1 MFNRQSRTIFFCSIL
16 LGSLMIIFGARAQE
30 KAPRPPS
37 SPTKDEEPVALTERS
52 KPVTKDPATIL
63 TEDQFGS
70 FRYPIINNRGDVA
83 FVGLFS
89 STKSKDGSSS
99 AIFIRSGDGKFIR
112 LNDGEKAS
120 NLQEPIQEF
129 VLYPEFNDNGD
140 LTFIGSMEKESEK
153 SASTLDPNDPIALA
167 PIIKKHALFLRT
179 TTELRCLVKL
189 GEEVPNMPS
198 VFSGF
203 SDFSTNTKGVTAFVG
218 TYVEP
223 DGRGLFSYEGGKL
236 RLIVRSGQ
244 KLRADEEGTYS
255 EHYYASPINERS
267 EVAFHGRIADK
278 SGIFISRPSGI
289 EVIAM
294 VGKPSPVLFTDPDD
308 SKEKNPTGEKKRA
321 NYLGFGNRAPVINDK
336 GEVAF
341 VGFFDGTGS
350 NRGLFFKGT
359 GPVELLVKSGET
371 IPGTTNNF
379 SDFYWPAI
387 NSRGEIAF
395 IGHFAGRSRGIFI
408 RTAKGIEQIAVNES
422 PIPGGAKGELFN
434 NFTRPSINDRGEVVF
449 LAQWKSTT
457 TGVDVGIFMRDE
469 KGVLKALVKRGDK
482 MPK

>member
-1 MFNRQSRTIFFCSIL
+1 MFNRKSRTIFFSSIL
-16 LGSLMIIFGARAQE
+16 LGSLLVIFGANAQE
-30 KAPRPPS
+30 KSPRPPS
-37 SPTKDEEPVALTERS
+37 RPAQEEEPVAITEKS
-52 KPVTKDPATIL
+52 KPVTNGPAVIL
-63 TEDQFGS
+63 TEDQFGG
-70 FRYPIINNRGDVA
+70 FRNPIINNRGDVA

-89 STKSKDGSSS
+89 SAKSKDGLSN
-99 AIFIRSGDGKFIR
+99 AVFIRSGDGKFIR

-120 NLQEPIQEF
+120 NLPEPIQEF
-129 VLYPEFNDNGD
+129 VLSPEFNDHGD
-140 LTFIGSMEKESEK
+140 MTFLGSMEKESQK
-153 SASTLDPNDPIALA
+153 SASTLDPNDPIALT
-167 PIIKKHALFLRT
+167 PIIKKQALFLRT
-179 TTELRCLVKL
+179 ATELKSLVRL
-189 GEEVPNMPS
+189 GQEVPNMPS

-203 SDFSTNTKGVTAFVG
+203 SHFSTNTKGVTAFVG

-223 DGRGLFSYEGGKL
+223 DGRGLFLYEGGKL
-236 RLIVRSGQ
+236 QLIVRSGQ
-244 KLRADEEGTYS
+244 KLRADEEGTFS
-255 EHYYASPINERS
+255 EHYYASRINERS

-294 VGKPSPVLFTDPDD
+294 VSKPSPVLFTDSDG
-308 SKEKNPTGEKKRA
+308 SKEEHPSGEKRRA
-321 NYLGFGNRAPVINDK
+321 NYLGFGNRVPVINNK

-341 VGFFDGTGS
+341 VGFLDGPVS

-359 GPVELLVKSGET
+359 GPAELLIRSGDP

-379 SDFYWPAI
+379 SDFYSPAI

-395 IGHFAGRSRGIFI
+395 LGNFGGRSRGVFI

-422 PIPGGAKGELFN
+422 PIPGGAKGEVFN

-449 LAQWKSTT
+449 LAQWKSPT